1 MRVLFHLLWHKR
13 RKVLGESD
21 AGRNWKGYEKKRG
34 KDFCTCMKTII
45 FLISVPNAMVLR
57 WRNKRPADKKG
68 SDGLIHRYYFSYFIH
83 PELFSLRWK
92 RLLLKARPMIKTLD
106 AQMSILKNEMGR
118 STKTSGE
125 RAKSQKKGHRAVR
138 LHNTNRARWHIEIEQ
153 SPP

>member
-1 MRVLFHLLWHKR
+1 MTQTEKERQFLYTR
-13 RKVLGESD
+13 ENAN
-21 AGRNWKGYEKKRG
+21 AGKNWKSFSVESKKSTL
-34 KDFCTCMKTII
+34 FCTCMKTIMI
-45 FLISVPNAMVLR
+45 LLISVPNAMVEQKQAE
-57 WRNKRPADKKG
+57 KRG

-118 STKTSGE
+118 STKTRGE